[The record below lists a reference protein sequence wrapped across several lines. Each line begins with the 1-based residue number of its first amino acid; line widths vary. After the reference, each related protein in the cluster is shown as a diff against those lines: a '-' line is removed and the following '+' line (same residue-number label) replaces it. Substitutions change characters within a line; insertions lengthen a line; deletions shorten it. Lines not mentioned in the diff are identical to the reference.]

1 MSIVKNENTITKAF
15 YGSKPIYMF
24 GSECNKPSYDF
35 TAVGYTDEEG
45 KEVNE
50 FINSV
55 VENGLAQTD
64 GSVFGTIDNYKV
76 GVDLMWITGDVFGPP
91 KLEGC
96 TNLVRIPKINMS
108 GEEYI
113 FSNMIQNC
121 RSLRE
126 LYLLNTETINNIQG
140 YSFSGLD
147 NLETLG
153 SFDCSNIGLYSLSFP
168 DSVKLRNV
176 GGFQNY
182 GKSNNANARI
192 ELTNCP
198 NLSFQSM
205 QNIVNSVYDYT
216 ITQET
221 VDSKVWIN
229 STAASKWGEEIGN
242 PSISSAL
249 LDEMAYGLTQKGWTL
264 SVF

>member
-24 GSECNKPSYDF
+24 GGECNKSSYDF
-35 TAVGYTDEEG
+35 TAVGYTEEEG
-45 KEVNE
+45 EEVNE

-76 GVDLMWITGDVFGPP
+76 GVNLMWIAGEVFGPP

-96 TNLVRIPKINMS
+96 TNLVRIPKIDMS
-108 GEEYI
+108 GKEYI

-126 LYLLNTETINNIQG
+126 LYLLNTVTIKHIQG

-168 DSVKLRNV
+168 DSDKLRNV

-182 GKSNNANARI
+182 GKSNNVNARI
-192 ELTNCP
+192 ELTNCS

-221 VDSKVWIN
+221 VNSIVWIN
-229 STAASKWGEEIGN
+229 STAASKWGEEIGY

-249 LDEMAYGLTQKGWTL
+249 LDEMAYGLTRKGWTL